1 MANEINRAIEALADI
16 TSMQGRQISD
26 LRESM
31 QQSNQQLSDRI
42 DQMGD
47 RIEATVDRL
56 GDKIDQL
63 GTTLS
68 GKIDDLAAQVSVLGD
83 NITRLE
89 RTVDSLATDTREQ
102 HAIAR
107 SQSENVAQLVTLA
120 QQQAQTV
127 DRMLAVRG

>member
-1 MANEINRAIEALADI
+1 MANEPNRAIEALADI

-47 RIEATVDRL
+47 RIEATVDKL
-56 GDKIDQL
+56 G
-63 GTTLS
+63 

-107 SQSENVAQLVTLA
+107 SQSENVAELIKLA
-120 QQQAQTV
+120 TA
-127 DRMLAVRG
+127 LAVRG